1 LSINYVVLF
10 LTKDEEIMAREGLL
24 SVLDI
29 AQELNTGKATTKFL
43 LKRFKKWL
51 PCDLIDGQAFYTP
64 DETIKRLFIIQE
76 NLDMGKLPS
85 NIEKILDIV
94 CESDSDG
101 QSNLFTGPNNTEDTH
116 LESLFHDIIEQ
127 QKRIAIAQEK
137 RVFTEEKKVAAL
149 NNIAK
154 ILQDM
159 NTARTIDPAAQQIAH
174 QVSTQAAS
182 SIAPAERIDDE
193 RIEDEIIQK
202 DILVELDNLSAL
214 IDESDQ
220 GHEADVSMPIDDLST
235 LIDLKDDAPKTDTSI
250 EIDDLSKLIDTS
262 SDDDLPAENLD
273 DLSQLIDDTPDSD
286 DEESGLP
293 QMDDMDDLAKLIDD
307 TPEAAENLA
316 VGNDEPEDES
326 DNIPTITIDVSPE
339 EDLGKYKAAV
349 TKIIIGLKTEGLS
362 VGDAANRLNKNKIQT
377 LSGKPEWS
385 QKAISQIYKFIESAK

>member
-10 LTKDEEIMAREGLL
+10 LTKDEEIMTREGLL

-116 LESLFHDIIEQ
+116 LKSLFHDIIEQ

-159 NTARTIDPAAQQIAH
+159 NTARTIDPAAQEF
-174 QVSTQAAS
+174 SNQAAPIS
-182 SIAPAERIDDE
+182 TADE
-193 RIEDEIIQK
+193 KTEDETLQK

-273 DLSQLIDDTPDSD
+273 DLSQLIDGTPDSD

-307 TPEAAENLA
+307 PPEAAENLA

-326 DNIPTITIDVSPE
+326 ENIPTITIDVSPE